1 VIAEGEMDRRGEFLK
16 ELTQAPGPAGYE
28 RPAQEVLAKHLKS
41 LGKIT
46 YDRLGSLLCEKKGD
60 SDWPR
65 VMLDGHIDEIGFMV
79 KLITDDGF
87 VRFTPLGGWF
97 DQVLLSQRLVI
108 KGSKGD
114 VPGVIGAK
122 PIHVLSAEEREKVVL
137 KKDMWID
144 IGARDKAE
152 AEGFGVRVGDPIVPV
167 GEFVQMKNPKV
178 YLTKAWDDRVGCGVM
193 AEVLRELAKTSHPN
207 TVVGAGSVQEE
218 VGLRG
223 AKTAVEVAKPDVA
236 IALEVGTC
244 CDLPDTKPQDRYV
257 IFGEGPVVR
266 AFDPSLIP
274 NRELFDLVIRTAKRL
289 KIKHQTMVFDMG
301 GTDARMIHTYGRG
314 VPTVTLS
321 VPTRYIHSASSII
334 HRDDFDLTAKLVVEV
349 VKALDQET
357 VASFVRF

>member
-1 VIAEGEMDRRGEFLK
+1 MDRRGEFLR

-28 RPAQEVLAKHLKS
+28 RPAQRVLAKHLKG

-60 SDWPR
+60 SDSPR

-79 KLITDDGF
+79 KLITNDGF

-97 DQVLLSQRLVI
+97 DQVLLSLRLVI

-122 PIHVLSAEEREKVVL
+122 PIHVLSPEEREKVVL
-137 KKDMWID
+137 KQNMWID
-144 IGARDKAE
+144 IGAKDKAE
-152 AEGFGVRVGDPIVPV
+152 AETFGVRVGDPIIPV

-178 YLTKAWDDRVGCGVM
+178 YLTKAWDDRVGCGAM
-193 AEVLRELAKTSHPN
+193 AEVLRELANTTHPN
-207 TVVGAGSVQEE
+207 TVVGTSSVQEE

-244 CDLPDTKPQDRYV
+244 CDLPDVKPEARYV
-257 IFGEGPVVR
+257 RFGEGPVIR
-266 AFDPSLIP
+266 AFDPSMVP
-274 NRELFDLVIRTAKRL
+274 NTKLLELVVRTAERM
-289 KIKHQTMVFDMG
+289 KIKHQKIVFDMG
-301 GTDARMIHTYGRG
+301 GTDAYMIHTYGRG

-334 HRDDFDLTAKLVVEV
+334 HRDDFDLTVKLVVEV

-357 VASFVRF
+357 VASLVRY